1 VNVADPAGDSAGH
14 SDSAGD
20 GDSAGGGVGAATGVE
35 DRRQPP
41 RRRGLDPEERR
52 RVMDAVAMR
61 REDGWYT
68 SFGIMMAL
76 SVVVAAMGI
85 SLDSPAVVI
94 GAMLLAPLMTP
105 VLGVAASLAMALPR
119 HLGRALGVV
128 VLASVLSVVLAGL
141 ISGLLTDTP
150 LPDELLA
157 RTSPDLRD
165 LLVALAAGAA
175 GAYATV
181 RPDVSSSLPGV
192 AVAVA
197 LVPPLAAIGMALE
210 AGRSDLASGA
220 ALLYLA
226 NLAAIVL
233 VGTGVFLLTGFVPAT
248 RLRNAR
254 GRVIG
259 GGVLVVLATVAVA
272 VPLTVASLGA
282 AEAGRS
288 RTAVTD
294 AAVTWAAGTGLEV
307 DEVRIDGDVV
317 RLRLSGPEPPPSTA
331 ALEDEVRAVLGPG
344 ALVEVRWTQTQGP
357 TGSGGVDPTAD
368 EELINRLVDAWL
380 ADAPGRPTVTSV
392 EVTTDRIAVQ
402 LSATEPPPPTT
413 ALLSLLGAEGIEVEV
428 VVDWTRRDDATQQ
441 LVARV
446 EAAATTWAASRPSVT
461 ILGVNSDGA
470 TVNVDVAA
478 PDAAALDGLAPA
490 LTAAAGPRTPVQV
503 WLLPRLAV
511 PVAGP

>member
-1 VNVADPAGDSAGH
+1 VSVAAPT
-14 SDSAGD
+14 GD
-20 GDSAGGGVGAATGVE
+20 GDGLAGATATGVE
-35 DRRQPP
+35 DRQEPP
-41 RRRGLDPEERR
+41 RRRGLDPAERR

-119 HLGRALGVV
+119 HLGQALGVV
-128 VLASVLSVVLAGL
+128 VVASVLSVVLAAL
-141 ISGLLTDTP
+141 ISGLLSNTP

-197 LVPPLAAIGMALE
+197 LVPPLAAAGMALE
-210 AGRSDLASGA
+210 AGRGDLASGA

-233 VGTGVFLLTGFVPAT
+233 VGTAVFLLTGFVPVT

-254 GRVIG
+254 RRVIG

-288 RTAVTD
+288 RTAVSD

-331 ALEDEVRAVLGPG
+331 PLEDEVRAVLGPD
-344 ALVEVRWTQTQGP
+344 AVVEVRWTQTQGP
-357 TGSGGVDPTAD
+357 TGTGGVDPTTD
-368 EELINRLVDAWL
+368 EQLVNRLVNEWL
-380 ADAPGRPTVTSV
+380 ADAPGRPTVTAV
-392 EVTTDRIAVQ
+392 QVTTDRIGIE
-402 LSATEPPPPTT
+402 LSATEPPPPTA
-413 ALLSLLGAEGIEVEV
+413 ALLALLGAEGIEVEV

-446 EAAATTWAASRPSVT
+446 EAAAVAWASTRPTVAVVGVT
-461 ILGVNSDGA
+461 SDGTA
-470 TVNVDVAA
+470 VNVDAAA
-478 PDAAALDGLAPA
+478 PDAAALDGLAPV
-490 LTAAAGPRTPVQV
+490 LEAAAGADTPVRI

-511 PVAGP
+511 PAAGP